1 MSSQGSLSEEGQ
13 KVEGKIKSRPS
24 SWASFVH
31 CPQIVGQLWQQ
42 RDERSVLNLANS
54 LGIQSESV

>member
-1 MSSQGSLSEEGQ
+1 M
-13 KVEGKIKSRPS
+13 EGKIKSRPS
-24 SWASFVH
+24 SWASFIH

-42 RDERSVLNLANS
+42 RGERLVLNLANS